1 MYKPN
6 INQKFKQVFIFFKH
20 TVQLL
25 KNFEGLYGDK
35 QHPFTDGDGFIHHE
49 LLEVRSRLYDWDIDE
64 HLHTDLVQLFMF
76 SSGTGTLLSERRR
89 LELLSP
95 CVVLIPAN
103 TLHGFSFQA
112 DMVGEVFTIREQT
125 LETLFKPM
133 PHVLL
138 EINRFRLFTFQP
150 DDASLAKLQLL
161 KAQLCD
167 ELVQN
172 HAEKNTVLQLLLQ
185 QFWLHL
191 YRISLALDIPLP
203 RSDNRTLAYF
213 QAFQKAV
220 RQSVN
225 EVKSVQDYAAG
236 LNITTVHL
244 NRICQALVRKSA
256 LQVIHGFVIDEAR
269 KYLTHTTYSLSE
281 ISYFLNVKDPAY
293 FSRLFKKETG
303 LSPGAYRKQTKK

>member
-6 INQKFKQVFIFFKH
+6 ITETLRLFFIFFKH

-35 QHPFTDGDGFIHHE
+35 QHPFADGFIHHE

-64 HLHTDLVQLFMF
+64 HLHTDLVQVFVF
-76 SSGTGTLLSERRR
+76 SSGTGALFSERRR
-89 LELLSP
+89 LELISP
-95 CVVLIPAN
+95 CVVLIPSN

-112 DMVGEVFTIREQT
+112 DMVGEVFTIREQM
-125 LETLFKPM
+125 LEALFKHL
-133 PHVLL
+133 PHILL
-138 EINRFRLFTFQP
+138 EINQFKLFSFP
-150 DDASLAKLQLL
+150 AEDASLTKLHLL
-161 KAQLCD
+161 KEQLCD
-167 ELVQN
+167 ELMHE

-185 QFWLHL
+185 QFWLQL
-191 YRISLALDIPLP
+191 YRISLAIDIPLP

-213 QAFQKAV
+213 QAFQKAI

-225 EVKSVQDYAAG
+225 EVQSVQAYAAG

-244 NRICQALVRKSA
+244 NRICQALVQKSA
-256 LQVIHGFVIDEAR
+256 LQVIHGVVIGEAR

-281 ISYFLNVKDPAY
+281 ISYFLNFKDPAY